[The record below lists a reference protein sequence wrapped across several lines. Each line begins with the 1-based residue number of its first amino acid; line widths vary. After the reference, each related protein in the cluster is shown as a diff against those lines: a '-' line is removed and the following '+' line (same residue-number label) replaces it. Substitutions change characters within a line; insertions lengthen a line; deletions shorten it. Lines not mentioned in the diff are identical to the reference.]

1 MNRGT
6 RLVPRVSKARGAK
19 KSPASRTHRK
29 FRTSDA
35 AAAPDWEDMN
45 TFTFESSWDQ
55 IKGKLRHQF
64 SQLTA
69 DDVNFVEGKGEELLG
84 RLQAKLH
91 MGEARL
97 HTVLHTLQDEVDGAS
112 GTVRGKLDSVKAA
125 ASHMADDFKGK
136 AAEVVGE
143 LKHAA
148 SARAEEFK
156 GQAGEAYDHAR
167 QRART
172 LHEDAEEY
180 VRQQPRKSLLTA
192 VAVGF
197 VAGLLLRH

>member
-1 MNRGT
+1 
-6 RLVPRVSKARGAK
+6 LVPRVSKARRAK

-35 AAAPDWEDMN
+35 AAAPDWENMN

-64 SQLTA
+64 SHLTD
-69 DDVNFVEGKGEELLG
+69 DDVNFVEGKGEELL
-84 RLQAKLH
+84 
-91 MGEARL
+91 ARL
-97 HTVLHTLQDEVDGAS
+97 RSKLQMGDARLKTLLHTLQDEIDEAG
-112 GTVRGKLDSVKAA
+112 GTVRGKFDSVKAA
-125 ASHMADDFKGK
+125 ASHMADDLKGK
-136 AAEVVGE
+136 AAEVVDE

-148 SARAEEFK
+148 SARAGECK